1 MSKLF
6 CAHRGVSALM
16 PENTLPAFAAALAL
30 GADEIEFDV
39 RMTKDGKMVVS
50 HDGTLERISNGT
62 GHVADHTLDELLRLN
77 IGLKHN
83 WEVPFCT
90 PDDVFSLLANKITFN
105 IHIKEH
111 GEDGALVKG
120 LDVGDIVVA
129 GDCVQYDVDTT
140 ALGDPPGFV
149 STVRKITF
157 PCDRDAVRGIL
168 AAADRMR
175 RKGRRVIEGRVATG
189 DRFLTRAEEKQE
201 IVREFGAF
209 LCDQESCAIAQVC
222 HVHGTPCA
230 VIRAVSDASD
240 GQHASEYENHAPL
253 AAKNA
258 AELAWKY
265 LENLN
270 GKS

>member
-1 MSKLF
+1 MIGLIG
-6 CAHRGVSALM
+6 AM
-16 PENTLPAFAAALAL
+16 PMEVEPL
-30 GADEIEFDV
+30 IQ
-39 RMTKDGKMVVS
+39 RMTDRRMEQDGPHRFYAGSLAGVEVAVLCCGISKVNAAMGAQALVS
-50 HDGTLERISNGT
+50 KYRPELVL
-62 GHVADHTLDELLRLN
+62 HV
-77 IGLKHN
+77 G
-83 WEVPFCT
+83 V
-90 PDDVFSLLANKITFN
+90 
-105 IHIKEH
+105 
-111 GEDGALVKG
+111 GGALVKG
-120 LDVGDIVVA
+120 LDVGDVVVA

-140 ALGDPPGFV
+140 ALGDPLGFV

-157 PCDRDAVRGIL
+157 PCDRDAVHGIL

-265 LENLN
+265 LEIYA

>member
-1 MSKLF
+1 MIGLIGAMPMEVEPLIRRMTDCRQEQAGPHSF
-6 CAHRGVSALM
+6 CVGFLSGVEVAVLCCGVSKVNAAMGAQALIM
-16 PENTLPAFAAALAL
+16 KYNPELVL
-30 GADEIEFDV
+30 
-39 RMTKDGKMVVS
+39 
-50 HDGTLERISNGT
+50 
-62 GHVADHTLDELLRLN
+62 HV
-77 IGLKHN
+77 G
-83 WEVPFCT
+83 V
-90 PDDVFSLLANKITFN
+90 
-105 IHIKEH
+105 
-111 GEDGALVKG
+111 GGALVKG

-149 STVRKITF
+149 STVKMITF

-189 DRFLTRAEEKQE
+189 DRFLTRGEDKRA
-201 IVREFGAF
+201 IVYEFGAF
-209 LCDQESCAIAQVC
+209 ICDQESCAIAQVC
-222 HVHGTPCA
+222 HVYGTPCA

-240 GQHASEYENHAPL
+240 GEHAREYENHAPM
-253 AAKNA
+253 AARNA